1 MRNGLNEIINFP
13 RLICSIQLFTSLKAS
28 RVHIVFP
35 KPRMMTGSWA
45 FTMTVTSIRCNS
57 IGNKYQLLWPNTSL
71 NWLNWLVTIS
81 PNSQKKKIRAN
92 VQNTIINGLIISMG
106 LETFYN
112 SKHAIRIKI
121 VRGRSHLIV
130 AMWTQKSALILD
142 IIEMNDLKDEN

>member
-1 MRNGLNEIINFP
+1 MRNGWNVIINFP

-45 FTMTVTSIRCNS
+45 FTMAVTSIRCNL
-57 IGNKYQLLWPNTSL
+57 IGNKYQLHWTNTSL

-106 LETFYN
+106 LETFYS
-112 SKHAIRIKI
+112 SKHVIRIKI
-121 VRGRSHLIV
+121 VIRKSHLIV
-130 AMWTQKSALILD
+130 AMRTQRSALIPD
-142 IIEMNDLKDEN
+142 IIWMNDLKDRN